1 MAELENSE
9 EHREETGVQQPVY
22 ALEFANDGTDLN
34 STLYKNDYIVVKV
47 DAKKDGEALTKE
59 EAESKVLRF
68 YDYDA
73 DGETFDIKT
82 VSTLF
87 NPTMSDESEDGIS
100 FKDVIITYATPEMN
114 GKKIRVSL
122 QENNEEAKELAHLD
136 FTLNVS
142 EQVPPGVTLGSPTLV
157 KGERAGDAIVTLNV
171 NVNTTR
177 TDIAYE
183 WLKDGRSFPMQS
195 NSSTLVLPKEADSE
209 GTFQLVVKHDKK
221 HGRYRRE
228 TKSETITVTA
238 EHFHTDSV
246 PVSGE
251 PAPAVSSDTSAPAA
265 GSVSNNEVAP
275 SSPAPA
281 DASVSPSGSTP
292 NNEGVQPT
300 DTAHN
305 EPAATGNPDHAA
317 EEAPER
323 HEEEGSHT
331 TEDAHEDVEN
341 HPSHVATEDTHSADT
356 HAEDTHATEEH
367 GTEGNHTAEEHREE
381 AGASATTSETTVN
394 SNPESSAAVKPS
406 DEAAG
411 THTEAAHTEDTT
423 HVEPG
428 HTDGDTHVADPVPS
442 APATSGENTVSQPA
456 PEEHHE
462 TSSPAA
468 DPAVEKHNE
477 ETTVVP
483 PADHREETHTEQP
496 QAGTSPTAPQGDA
509 HQDAPVVDTHEP
521 SAPVAG
527 EQGSPA
533 PVEKHDEVTTPAVEP
548 SAPAGETSTGVTK
561 PATEEKHDEANAP
574 SSEPSTGNVKP
585 VADEKHEEPQ
595 AAPGVTT
602 PTADQGTAST
612 GSQPQAGAETNGH
625 TADVSPATGTAENH
639 PVETHSES
647 ETNHSTDT
655 PRQDDP
661 RPNETVAQPQP
672 PVSGKEEPAPVEAG
686 HTDTAVSPSAPAAGE
701 PAHVEPE
708 HRDEVKP
715 AAPVASEPAP
725 VRPEEH
731 SASTGASDQTG
742 KEEKPVGN
750 TETQPAA
757 PAPVE
762 KHDEPAAVVPS
773 QPSGET
779 SHEDTVV
786 TPSQPVAP
794 APAEKHEDAPVAAPA
809 QPSVDTPHENTVAT
823 LTQPAVTLT
832 PSEPAVSNDTTHTDA
847 GVQPAAGS
855 EAHHEETSHAA
866 EQPQGSQAQPPVAPE
881 AHGTEEHHEQPN
893 NSQEGKPS
901 VSETTETQPVTPAKR
916 GIVLDQTN
924 LGILHE
930 KQELVIKA
938 VAAPQDQGLELAQCQ
953 WMHIYEGQALAIAGQ
968 NTAELR
974 VTVTPQLGKEFYLVA
989 YVGDERVQ
997 SPIAKATSIEYQDV
1011 EITVDPATQI
1021 LSKVEG
1027 DALHLQV
1034 TATPADHVIF
1044 RWKKEVNGQETSVEG
1059 GTQDTL
1065 HIEPLKLTD
1074 SGDYFIEGERL
1085 GKVFARRKVSTVE
1098 VAPRKVEVPFN
1109 PVLDKTGEINEAI
1122 GKTFTLTVT
1131 DATATENTV
1140 YSWYRTP
1147 NGGQP
1152 ALLAGQTTKVLTITD
1167 LKVSDAGKYYVEVS
1181 ETNRAPVR
1189 SQAVTLNVVPEPE
1202 TLKPQPAVPGT
1213 DGTATPADP
1222 FDGSKVEGDAFGYKH
1237 QFTNLTV
1244 AGFRQYALAMNPTNR
1259 IKPLDG
1265 LDQQIRLYESLLKI
1279 LTVDDIDVYMES
1291 MDAAVDFFYTYSGSL
1306 FAMENRARFLQYAT
1320 DATLSKDN
1328 REALLELFNVFYTM
1342 AQPGGPEDRWDLNEI
1357 KDILRNP
1364 TAYARLVQYYDRKYK
1379 AMKNAEVSGRVRN
1392 FI

>member
-47 DAKKDGEALTKE
+47 DAKKNGEALTKE

-122 QENNEEAKELAHLD
+122 QENTEEAKELAHLD

-209 GTFQLVVKHDKK
+209 GVFQLVVKHDKK

-238 EHFHTDSV
+238 EHFHQDSV
-246 PVSGE
+246 PVASE
-251 PAPAVSSDTSAPAA
+251 PAPAASSDTAVPPT
-265 GSVSNNEVAP
+265 GSVENNEVAP

-281 DASVSPSGSTP
+281 DASVPPSGNTP

-300 DTAHN
+300 DTAHS

-323 HEEEGSHT
+323 HEDADTHATEEGHT
-331 TEDAHEDVEN
+331 DT
-341 HPSHVATEDTHSADT
+341 SHVATEDGHGADT
-356 HAEDTHATEEH
+356 HVEDTHATEEH

-381 AGASATTSETTVN
+381 AGASVTTSETTVN

-406 DEAAG
+406 EESAG
-411 THTEAAHTEDTT
+411 THTEAAHTEDN
-423 HVEPG
+423 
-428 HTDGDTHVADPVPS
+428 THVADPAPS
-442 APATSGENTVSQPA
+442 APATSGETTVSQPA

-468 DPAVEKHNE
+468 ESTVEKHNE
-477 ETTVVP
+477 ETAVVP
-483 PADHREETHTEQP
+483 PAGNHEETHTEQP
-496 QAGTSPTAPQGDA
+496 QAGTSPAAPQGDA
-509 HQDAPVVDTHEP
+509 HQDAPVVDTHQP
-521 SAPVAG
+521 AAPVAG

-533 PVEKHDEVTTPAVEP
+533 PVEKHDEVSTPAVEP

-585 VADEKHEEPQ
+585 VADEKHDEPQ

-625 TADVSPATGTAENH
+625 TADVSPATDTAENH
-639 PVETHSES
+639 PVEAHNES

-661 RPNETVAQPQP
+661 RPNETVVQPQP

-686 HTDTAVSPSAPAAGE
+686 HTDTTVSPSAPAAGE

-715 AAPVASEPAP
+715 VAPVASEPAP

-742 KEEKPVGN
+742 KEEKPAGN

-762 KHDEPAAVVPS
+762 KHDEPVAVVPS

-823 LTQPAVTLT
+823 PTQPATT
-832 PSEPAVSNDTTHTDA
+832 PSEPAVSSDTTHTDA
-847 GVQPAAGS
+847 GVQPSAGS

-1011 EITVDPATQI
+1011 EITIDPATQI

-1222 FDGSKVEGDAFGYKH
+1222 YDGSKVEGDAFGYKH

>member
-47 DAKKDGEALTKE
+47 DAKKNGEALTKE

-122 QENNEEAKELAHLD
+122 QENTEEAKELAHLD

-209 GTFQLVVKHDKK
+209 GVFQLVVKHDKK

-265 GSVSNNEVAP
+265 GSVSNNEVEP
-275 SSPAPA
+275 SSPSPA
-281 DASVSPSGSTP
+281 DASVPPSGSTP
-292 NNEGVQPT
+292 NNEGAQPT
-300 DTAHN
+300 DTAHG
-305 EPAATGNPDHAA
+305 EPAATGNPDHA
-317 EEAPER
+317 EEVAPEH
-323 HEEEGSHT
+323 HEEESSHT

-341 HPSHVATEDTHSADT
+341 HPSHVATEDEHSADT

-367 GTEGNHTAEEHREE
+367 GTEGNHATEEHREE
-381 AGASATTSETTVN
+381 AGASVTTSGETVN

-406 DEAAG
+406 EEAAG
-411 THTEAAHTEDTT
+411 THTEAAHTEDN
-423 HVEPG
+423 
-428 HTDGDTHVADPVPS
+428 THVADPAPS
-442 APATSGENTVSQPA
+442 APATSGETTVSQPA
-456 PEEHHE
+456 TEEHHE

-468 DPAVEKHNE
+468 EPAVEKHNE

-483 PADHREETHTEQP
+483 PADHHEETHTEQP
-496 QAGTSPTAPQGDA
+496 HADASPAASQGDA
-509 HQDAPVVDTHEP
+509 HQDAPVAETHEP

-533 PVEKHDEVTTPAVEP
+533 PVEKHDEVSTPAVEP
-548 SAPAGETSTGVTK
+548 SAPAGEASTGVTK
-561 PATEEKHDEANAP
+561 PATEEKHDEVNTP
-574 SSEPSTGNVKP
+574 SSEPSTSGVKP
-585 VADEKHEEPQ
+585 VADEKHDEPQ

-612 GSQPQAGAETNGH
+612 GSQPQSGAETNGH
-625 TADVSPATGTAENH
+625 TADASPATGTAENH
-639 PVETHSES
+639 PVEAHNES

-672 PVSGKEEPAPVEAG
+672 PVSGKEDVPPADAG
-686 HTDTAVSPSAPAAGE
+686 HTDTTVSPSAPVAGE
-701 PAHVEPE
+701 PAHAEPE

-715 AAPVASEPAP
+715 AAPVASEPTP

-742 KEEKPVGN
+742 KEEKPAGTV
-750 TETQPAA
+750 ETQPAA

-794 APAEKHEDAPVAAPA
+794 APAEKHEDAPVVSP
-809 QPSVDTPHENTVAT
+809 
-823 LTQPAVTLT
+823 TQPAVTPT

-847 GVQPAAGS
+847 GVQPSAGS

-997 SPIAKATSIEYQDV
+997 SPVAKATSIEYQDV

-1131 DATATENTV
+1131 DATSTENTV

-1244 AGFRQYALAMNPTNR
+1244 AGFRQYALVMNPTNR

>member
-1 MAELENSE
+1 MTELENSE

-209 GTFQLVVKHDKK
+209 GVFQLVVKHDKK

-265 GSVSNNEVAP
+265 GSTPSNDVPP
-275 SSPAPA
+275 SSAGTESSLP
-281 DASVSPSGSTP
+281 PSGSVP

-305 EPAATGNPDHAA
+305 EPAATGNPDHA
-317 EEAPER
+317 EEVAPER

-341 HPSHVATEDTHSADT
+341 HPSHVAAEDGHSADT
-356 HAEDTHATEEH
+356 HVEDTHATEEH
-367 GTEGNHTAEEHREE
+367 GTEGSHTTEEHREE
-381 AGASATTSETTVN
+381 AGASTATSETTVN
-394 SNPESSAAVKPS
+394 SNPESGAVVKPS

-411 THTEAAHTEDTT
+411 THTEAAHTEDNA
-423 HVEPG
+423 
-428 HTDGDTHVADPVPS
+428 HTADPVPS
-442 APATSGENTVSQPA
+442 APATSGETTVSQPA
-456 PEEHHE
+456 PEANHE

-468 DPAVEKHNE
+468 ESTVEKHNE

-509 HQDAPVVDTHEP
+509 HQDAPVVDTHQP
-521 SAPVAG
+521 ATPVAG

-533 PVEKHDEVTTPAVEP
+533 PVEKHDEVSAPAVEP

-561 PATEEKHDEANAP
+561 PATEEKHDEVNTP

-585 VADEKHEEPQ
+585 VADEKH
-595 AAPGVTT
+595 
-602 PTADQGTAST
+602 
-612 GSQPQAGAETNGH
+612 
-625 TADVSPATGTAENH
+625 
-639 PVETHSES
+639 
-647 ETNHSTDT
+647 
-655 PRQDDP
+655 
-661 RPNETVAQPQP
+661 
-672 PVSGKEEPAPVEAG
+672 
-686 HTDTAVSPSAPAAGE
+686 
-701 PAHVEPE
+701 
-708 HRDEVKP
+708 
-715 AAPVASEPAP
+715 
-725 VRPEEH
+725 
-731 SASTGASDQTG
+731 
-742 KEEKPVGN
+742 
-750 TETQPAA
+750 
-757 PAPVE
+757 
-762 KHDEPAAVVPS
+762 DEPAEVVPS

-786 TPSQPVAP
+786 TPSQPAAP
-794 APAEKHEDAPVAAPA
+794 APAEKHEDAPAVSPSQPA
-809 QPSVDTPHENTVAT
+809 VDTPHENTVAT
-823 LTQPAVTLT
+823 PTQPAGEAPQGAPVQPT
-832 PSEPAVSNDTTHTDA
+832 PAEPAASNDTAHTDA
-847 GVQPAAGS
+847 GVQPAAGN
-855 EAHHEETSHAA
+855 EVHHEETSHTA
-866 EQPQGSQAQPPVAPE
+866 EQPQGSPVQPPVAPE

-997 SPIAKATSIEYQDV
+997 SPVAKATSIEYQDV

-1109 PVLDKTGEINEAI
+1109 PVLDKIGEINEAI

-1265 LDQQIRLYESLLKI
+1265 LDHQIRLYESLLKI

-1342 AQPGGPEDRWDLNEI
+1342 TQPGGPEDRWDLNEV

>member
-122 QENNEEAKELAHLD
+122 QENTEQAKELAHLD

-157 KGERAGDAIVTLNV
+157 KGERGGDAIVTLNV

-238 EHFHTDSV
+238 EHFHQDSV
-246 PVSGE
+246 PVASE
-251 PAPAVSSDTSAPAA
+251 PAPAVSSDTSASPA
-265 GSVSNNEVAP
+265 GSTPSNDVPP
-275 SSPAPA
+275 SSAGTESSLP
-281 DASVSPSGSTP
+281 PSGSVP

-300 DTAHN
+300 DTAHG
-305 EPAATGNPDHAA
+305 ELAATGNPDHAA
-317 EEAPER
+317 EEAPEH

-331 TEDAHEDVEN
+331 TEDAHEDAEN
-341 HPSHVATEDTHSADT
+341 HPSHVATEDGHSADT
-356 HAEDTHATEEH
+356 HVEDTHATEEH
-367 GTEGNHTAEEHREE
+367 GTEGNHAAEEHREE
-381 AGASATTSETTVN
+381 AGASTATSETTVN
-394 SNPESSAAVKPS
+394 SNPESGAVVKPS

-411 THTEAAHTEDTT
+411 THTEAAHTEDN
-423 HVEPG
+423 
-428 HTDGDTHVADPVPS
+428 THVADPAPS
-442 APATSGENTVSQPA
+442 APATSGETTVSQPA

-468 DPAVEKHNE
+468 ESTVEKHNE
-477 ETTVVP
+477 ETTVVT
-483 PADHREETHTEQP
+483 PADNHEETHTEQP
-496 QAGTSPTAPQGDA
+496 HADASPAAPQGDA
-509 HQDAPVVDTHEP
+509 HQDAPVAETHEP
-521 SAPVAG
+521 SASAG
-527 EQGSPA
+527 EA
-533 PVEKHDEVTTPAVEP
+533 
-548 SAPAGETSTGVTK
+548 STGVNK
-561 PATEEKHDEANAP
+561 PATEEKHDEVNTP

-585 VADEKHEEPQ
+585 VADEKHDEPQ

-602 PTADQGTAST
+602 PTADQGTSST

-639 PVETHSES
+639 PVETHNES

-661 RPNETVAQPQP
+661 RPNETVTQPQP

-686 HTDTAVSPSAPAAGE
+686 HTDTAVSPSAPVAGE
-701 PAHVEPE
+701 PAHAEPE

-731 SASTGASDQTG
+731 SASTGASDQTS
-742 KEEKPVGN
+742 KEEKPAGN

-786 TPSQPVAP
+786 TPSQPAAP
-794 APAEKHEDAPVAAPA
+794 APAEKHEDGPA
-809 QPSVDTPHENTVAT
+809 VSPSQPAVDTPHENTVVT
-823 LTQPAVTLT
+823 PTQPAVTPT

-847 GVQPAAGS
+847 GVQPVEGS

-1011 EITVDPATQI
+1011 EITIDPATQI

-1074 SGDYFIEGERL
+1074 AGDYFIEGERL
-1085 GKVFARRKVSTVE
+1085 GKVLARRKVSTVE

-1152 ALLAGQTTKVLTITD
+1152 ALLAGQTTHVLTITD

-1265 LDQQIRLYESLLKI
+1265 LDHQIRLYESLLKI

-1342 AQPGGPEDRWDLNEI
+1342 AQPGGPEDRWDLNEV

>member
-73 DGETFDIKT
+73 DGQTFDIKT

-122 QENNEEAKELAHLD
+122 QENTEEAKELAHLD

-157 KGERAGDAIVTLNV
+157 KGERGGDAIVTLNV

-238 EHFHTDSV
+238 EHFHQDSV
-246 PVSGE
+246 PVANE
-251 PAPAVSSDTSAPAA
+251 PAPAASSDTSATTA
-265 GSVSNNEVAP
+265 GSTPSNDVPP
-275 SSPAPA
+275 SSAGA
-281 DASVSPSGSTP
+281 ESSVSPNGSAT

-300 DTAHN
+300 DTAHG
-305 EPAATGNPDHAA
+305 ESAATGNPDHAA

-356 HAEDTHATEEH
+356 HVEDTHATEEH
-367 GTEGNHTAEEHREE
+367 GTEGSHTTEEHREE
-381 AGASATTSETTVN
+381 AGASTATSETTVN
-394 SNPESSAAVKPS
+394 SNPESGAVVKPS

-411 THTEAAHTEDTT
+411 THTEAAHTEDNA
-423 HVEPG
+423 
-428 HTDGDTHVADPVPS
+428 HTADPVPS
-442 APATSGENTVSQPA
+442 APATSGETTVSQPA
-456 PEEHHE
+456 PEANHE

-483 PADHREETHTEQP
+483 PADHHEETHTEQP
-496 QAGTSPTAPQGDA
+496 HADASPAAPQGDA
-509 HQDAPVVDTHEP
+509 HQDAPVAETRQP
-521 SAPVAG
+521 ATPVAG

-533 PVEKHDEVTTPAVEP
+533 PAEKHEDVVPPSVEP

-585 VADEKHEEPQ
+585 VADEKH
-595 AAPGVTT
+595 
-602 PTADQGTAST
+602 D
-612 GSQPQAGAETNGH
+612 
-625 TADVSPATGTAENH
+625 
-639 PVETHSES
+639 
-647 ETNHSTDT
+647 
-655 PRQDDP
+655 
-661 RPNETVAQPQP
+661 
-672 PVSGKEEPAPVEAG
+672 
-686 HTDTAVSPSAPAAGE
+686 
-701 PAHVEPE
+701 EPE

-725 VRPEEH
+725 IRPEEH

-742 KEEKPVGN
+742 KEEKPAGN

-794 APAEKHEDAPVAAPA
+794 APAEKHEDAPVVSPS
-809 QPSVDTPHENTVAT
+809 QPVVDTPHENTVVT
-823 LTQPAVTLT
+823 PTQPAVTPT
-832 PSEPAVSNDTTHTDA
+832 PAEPAVSNDTTHTDA
-847 GVQPAAGS
+847 GVQPSAGS

-1152 ALLAGQTTKVLTITD
+1152 ALLTGQTTKVLTITD

>member
-9 EHREETGVQQPVY
+9 EHREETGAQQPVY

-47 DAKKDGEALTKE
+47 DAKKNGEALTKE

-122 QENNEEAKELAHLD
+122 QENTEEAKELAHLD

-209 GTFQLVVKHDKK
+209 GVFQLVVKHDKK

-265 GSVSNNEVAP
+265 GSVSNNEVEP
-275 SSPAPA
+275 SSPSPA
-281 DASVSPSGSTP
+281 DASVPPSGSTP
-292 NNEGVQPT
+292 NNEGAQPT
-300 DTAHN
+300 DTAHG
-305 EPAATGNPDHAA
+305 EPAATGNPDHA
-317 EEAPER
+317 EEVAPEH
-323 HEEEGSHT
+323 HEEESSHT

-341 HPSHVATEDTHSADT
+341 HPSHVATEDEHSADT

-367 GTEGNHTAEEHREE
+367 GTEGNHATEEHREE
-381 AGASATTSETTVN
+381 AGASVTTSGETVN

-406 DEAAG
+406 EEAAG
-411 THTEAAHTEDTT
+411 THTEAAHTEDNA
-423 HVEPG
+423 
-428 HTDGDTHVADPVPS
+428 HVADPAPS
-442 APATSGENTVSQPA
+442 APATSGETTVSQPA
-456 PEEHHE
+456 TEEHHE

-468 DPAVEKHNE
+468 EPAVEKHNE

-483 PADHREETHTEQP
+483 PADHHEETHTEQP
-496 QAGTSPTAPQGDA
+496 HADASPAASQGDA
-509 HQDAPVVDTHEP
+509 HQDAPVAETHEP

-533 PVEKHDEVTTPAVEP
+533 PVEKHDEVSTPAVEP
-548 SAPAGETSTGVTK
+548 SAPAGEASTGVTK
-561 PATEEKHDEANAP
+561 PATEEKHDEVNTP
-574 SSEPSTGNVKP
+574 SSEPSTGGVKP
-585 VADEKHEEPQ
+585 VADEKHDEPQ

-602 PTADQGTAST
+602 PVADQGTTST
-612 GSQPQAGAETNGH
+612 GSQPQAGAETNRH
-625 TADVSPATGTAENH
+625 TADASPATGTAESH
-639 PVETHSES
+639 PVEAHHES
-647 ETNHSTDT
+647 ETSHSTDT

-672 PVSGKEEPAPVEAG
+672 PVSGKEDVPPADAG
-686 HTDTAVSPSAPAAGE
+686 HTDTTVSSSAPAAGE
-701 PAHVEPE
+701 PAHAEPE

-731 SASTGASDQTG
+731 SSSTGSSDQTG
-742 KEEKPVGN
+742 KEEKPAGTV
-750 TETQPAA
+750 ETQPAA

-786 TPSQPVAP
+786 TPSQPA
-794 APAEKHEDAPVAAPA
+794 AAARAEKHEDAPVVSPSQPA
-809 QPSVDTPHENTVAT
+809 VVTP
-823 LTQPAVTLT
+823 TQPAVTPT

-997 SPIAKATSIEYQDV
+997 SPVAKATSIEYQDV
-1011 EITVDPATQI
+1011 EITIDPATQI

-1265 LDQQIRLYESLLKI
+1265 LDHQIRLYESLLKI

-1342 AQPGGPEDRWDLNEI
+1342 AQPGGPEDRWDLNEV

>member
-209 GTFQLVVKHDKK
+209 GVFQLVVKHDKK

-275 SSPAPA
+275 SSSAGTESSLP
-281 DASVSPSGSTP
+281 PSGSVP

-300 DTAHN
+300 DTAHG

-341 HPSHVATEDTHSADT
+341 HPSHVAAEDGHSADT
-356 HAEDTHATEEH
+356 HVEDTHATEEGHTETSHVGTEDAHGADTHTEDNHATEEH
-367 GTEGNHTAEEHREE
+367 GTEGNHATEEHREE
-381 AGASATTSETTVN
+381 AGASVTTSETTVN
-394 SNPESSAAVKPS
+394 SNPESGAVVKPS

-411 THTEAAHTEDTT
+411 THTEAAHTEDNA
-423 HVEPG
+423 
-428 HTDGDTHVADPVPS
+428 HTADPVPS
-442 APATSGENTVSQPA
+442 APATSGETTVSQPA

-477 ETTVVP
+477 ETAVVP
-483 PADHREETHTEQP
+483 PADHHEETHTEQP
-496 QAGTSPTAPQGDA
+496 HADASPAAPQGDA
-509 HQDAPVVDTHEP
+509 HQDAPVAETHEP

-533 PVEKHDEVTTPAVEP
+533 PVEKHEDVVPPSVAP

-574 SSEPSTGNVKP
+574 SSEPSTGGVKP
-585 VADEKHEEPQ
+585 VAD
-595 AAPGVTT
+595 
-602 PTADQGTAST
+602 
-612 GSQPQAGAETNGH
+612 
-625 TADVSPATGTAENH
+625 
-639 PVETHSES
+639 
-647 ETNHSTDT
+647 
-655 PRQDDP
+655 
-661 RPNETVAQPQP
+661 
-672 PVSGKEEPAPVEAG
+672 
-686 HTDTAVSPSAPAAGE
+686 
-701 PAHVEPE
+701 
-708 HRDEVKP
+708 
-715 AAPVASEPAP
+715 
-725 VRPEEH
+725 
-731 SASTGASDQTG
+731 
-742 KEEKPVGN
+742 
-750 TETQPAA
+750 
-757 PAPVE
+757 E

-794 APAEKHEDAPVAAPA
+794 APAEKHEDAPVVSPSQPA
-809 QPSVDTPHENTVAT
+809 VDTPHENTVVT
-823 LTQPAVTLT
+823 PTQPAVTPT
-832 PSEPAVSNDTTHTDA
+832 PSEPAASNDTAHTDA
-847 GVQPAAGS
+847 GVQPSAGS

-866 EQPQGSQAQPPVAPE
+866 EQPQGSPVQPPVAPE

-1085 GKVFARRKVSTVE
+1085 GKVFARRKVSIVE

>member
-238 EHFHTDSV
+238 DHFHQDSV
-246 PVSGE
+246 PVASE
-251 PAPAVSSDTSAPAA
+251 PAPAVSSDTSASPA
-265 GSVSNNEVAP
+265 GSTPNSEVP
-275 SSPAPA
+275 SSSAGTES
-281 DASVSPSGSTP
+281 SVPPSGSTP
-292 NNEGVQPT
+292 NNEGAQPT

-331 TEDAHEDVEN
+331 TEDAHEA
-341 HPSHVATEDTHSADT
+341 SHTTEDGHSADT
-356 HAEDTHATEEH
+356 HAEATHATEEH
-367 GTEGNHTAEEHREE
+367 GAEGNHTAEEHREE

-394 SNPESSAAVKPS
+394 SNPESGAVVKPS

-411 THTEAAHTEDTT
+411 THTEAAHTEDNA
-423 HVEPG
+423 
-428 HTDGDTHVADPVPS
+428 HTADPVPS
-442 APATSGENTVSQPA
+442 APATSGETTVSQPA
-456 PEEHHE
+456 PEANHE

-468 DPAVEKHNE
+468 ESTVEKHNE

-509 HQDAPVVDTHEP
+509 HQDAPVVDTHQP
-521 SAPVAG
+521 AAPVAG

-533 PVEKHDEVTTPAVEP
+533 PVEKHDEVSTPAVEP

-574 SSEPSTGNVKP
+574 SGEPSTGGVKP
-585 VADEKHEEPQ
+585 VADEKHDEPQ
-595 AAPGVTT
+595 SAPSVTT

-639 PVETHSES
+639 PVEAHHES

-686 HTDTAVSPSAPAAGE
+686 HTDTTVSPSAPVSNDPVP
-701 PAHVEPE
+701 PAHAEPE

-725 VRPEEH
+725 VHTEEH
-731 SASTGASDQTG
+731 SASTGATDQTG
-742 KEEKPVGN
+742 KEEKPAGTV
-750 TETQPAA
+750 ETQPAA
-757 PAPVE
+757 PAPTE
-762 KHDEPAAVVPS
+762 KHEDATVVSPS

-786 TPSQPVAP
+786 TPSQPA
-794 APAEKHEDAPVAAPA
+794 
-809 QPSVDTPHENTVAT
+809 VDTPHENTVVT
-823 LTQPAVTLT
+823 PTQPAGT
-832 PSEPAVSNDTTHTDA
+832 PAEPAVSNDTAHTDA

-855 EAHHEETSHAA
+855 EAHHEETSHGA

-881 AHGTEEHHEQPN
+881 AHGSDEHHEQPT

>member
-34 STLYKNDYIVVKV
+34 SPLYKNDYIVVKV

-68 YDYDA
+68 YDYDV

-122 QENNEEAKELAHLD
+122 QENTEEAKELAHLD

-209 GTFQLVVKHDKK
+209 GVFQLVVKHDKK

-228 TKSETITVTA
+228 TKSEMITVTA

-265 GSVSNNEVAP
+265 GSASNTEVT
-275 SSPAPA
+275 PAPA
-281 DASVSPSGSTP
+281 GNPETTVGT
-292 NNEGVQPT
+292 Q
-300 DTAHN
+300 
-305 EPAATGNPDHAA
+305 PAATGNPDHAA

-341 HPSHVATEDTHSADT
+341 HPSHVAAEDGHSADT
-356 HAEDTHATEEH
+356 HVEDTHATEEH

-381 AGASATTSETTVN
+381 AGASTATSETTVN
-394 SNPESSAAVKPS
+394 SNPESGAVVKPS

-411 THTEAAHTEDTT
+411 THTEAAHTEDNA
-423 HVEPG
+423 
-428 HTDGDTHVADPVPS
+428 HTADPVPS
-442 APATSGENTVSQPA
+442 APATSGETTVSQSA

-468 DPAVEKHNE
+468 GSTVEKHNE
-477 ETTVVP
+477 ETTAVP
-483 PADHREETHTEQP
+483 PADKHEEVHTEQP
-496 QAGTSPTAPQGDA
+496 QAGTSPAAPQGDA
-509 HQDAPVVDTHEP
+509 HQDTPVAETHQP
-521 SAPVAG
+521 AAPVAG
-527 EQGSPA
+527 EQGSPTPA
-533 PVEKHDEVTTPAVEP
+533 EKHNEVSTPAVEP
-548 SAPAGETSTGVTK
+548 SAPAGEASTGVTK
-561 PATEEKHDEANAP
+561 PATEEKHNEANTP
-574 SSEPSTGNVKP
+574 SGETSTGGVKP
-585 VADEKHEEPQ
+585 VADEKHDEPQ

-602 PTADQGTAST
+602 PTADQGTPST

-625 TADVSPATGTAENH
+625 TADASPATGTAENH
-639 PVETHSES
+639 PVEAHNES

-661 RPNETVAQPQP
+661 RPNETVTQPQP

-686 HTDTAVSPSAPAAGE
+686 HTDTTVSPSAPVAGE
-701 PAHVEPE
+701 PAHAEPE

-715 AAPVASEPAP
+715 VAPVASEPAP

-742 KEEKPVGN
+742 KEEKPAGTV
-750 TETQPAA
+750 ETQPAA

-794 APAEKHEDAPVAAPA
+794 TPAEKHEDAPAVSPSQPA
-809 QPSVDTPHENTVAT
+809 VDTPHENTVVT
-823 LTQPAVTLT
+823 PTQPAVTPT

-847 GVQPAAGS
+847 GVQPSAGS

-1011 EITVDPATQI
+1011 EITIDPATQI

-1074 SGDYFIEGERL
+1074 AGDYFIEGERL

>member
-122 QENNEEAKELAHLD
+122 QENTEEAKELAHLD

-209 GTFQLVVKHDKK
+209 GVFQLVVKHDKK

-251 PAPAVSSDTSAPAA
+251 PAPAVSSDTSA
-265 GSVSNNEVAP
+265 
-275 SSPAPA
+275 SPA
-281 DASVSPSGSTP
+281 GSTP
-292 NNEGVQPT
+292 SNDVPPSSAGTESSVPSSGSAANNEGVQPT
-300 DTAHN
+300 DTAHG

-323 HEEEGSHT
+323 HEDTDTHAAEEGHT
-331 TEDAHEDVEN
+331 ET
-341 HPSHVATEDTHSADT
+341 SHVATEDTHSVDT

-394 SNPESSAAVKPS
+394 SNPESGAVVKPS

-411 THTEAAHTEDTT
+411 THTEAAHTEDNT
-423 HVEPG
+423 H
-428 HTDGDTHVADPVPS
+428 TADPVPS
-442 APATSGENTVSQPA
+442 APATSGETTVSQPA

-468 DPAVEKHNE
+468 ESTVEKHNE

-483 PADHREETHTEQP
+483 PADHHEETHTEQP
-496 QAGTSPTAPQGDA
+496 HADASPAAPQGDA
-509 HQDAPVVDTHEP
+509 HQDAPVAETHEP

-527 EQGSPA
+527 E
-533 PVEKHDEVTTPAVEP
+533 
-548 SAPAGETSTGVTK
+548 
-561 PATEEKHDEANAP
+561 
-574 SSEPSTGNVKP
+574 
-585 VADEKHEEPQ
+585 
-595 AAPGVTT
+595 
-602 PTADQGTAST
+602 
-612 GSQPQAGAETNGH
+612 
-625 TADVSPATGTAENH
+625 
-639 PVETHSES
+639 
-647 ETNHSTDT
+647 
-655 PRQDDP
+655 
-661 RPNETVAQPQP
+661 
-672 PVSGKEEPAPVEAG
+672 
-686 HTDTAVSPSAPAAGE
+686 
-701 PAHVEPE
+701 PAHTELE

-742 KEEKPVGN
+742 KEEKPAGTV
-750 TETQPAA
+750 ETQPAA

-794 APAEKHEDAPVAAPA
+794 APAEKHEDAPVVSPSQPA
-809 QPSVDTPHENTVAT
+809 VDTPHENTVVT
-823 LTQPAVTLT
+823 PTQPATT
-832 PSEPAVSNDTTHTDA
+832 PAEPAVSNDTTHTDA
-847 GVQPAAGS
+847 GVQPSAGS

>member
-9 EHREETGVQQPVY
+9 GHHEETGVQQPVY

-157 KGERAGDAIVTLNV
+157 KGERAGDAIVTLNM

-251 PAPAVSSDTSAPAA
+251 PAPAVSSDTSAPA
-265 GSVSNNEVAP
+265 G
-275 SSPAPA
+275 
-281 DASVSPSGSTP
+281 
-292 NNEGVQPT
+292 
-300 DTAHN
+300 
-305 EPAATGNPDHAA
+305 
-317 EEAPER
+317 EA
-323 HEEEGSHT
+323 
-331 TEDAHEDVEN
+331 
-341 HPSHVATEDTHSADT
+341 
-356 HAEDTHATEEH
+356 
-367 GTEGNHTAEEHREE
+367 
-381 AGASATTSETTVN
+381 
-394 SNPESSAAVKPS
+394 
-406 DEAAG
+406 
-411 THTEAAHTEDTT
+411 
-423 HVEPG
+423 
-428 HTDGDTHVADPVPS
+428 
-442 APATSGENTVSQPA
+442 
-456 PEEHHE
+456 
-462 TSSPAA
+462 
-468 DPAVEKHNE
+468 
-477 ETTVVP
+477 
-483 PADHREETHTEQP
+483 
-496 QAGTSPTAPQGDA
+496 
-509 HQDAPVVDTHEP
+509 
-521 SAPVAG
+521 
-527 EQGSPA
+527 
-533 PVEKHDEVTTPAVEP
+533 
-548 SAPAGETSTGVTK
+548 STGVTK
-561 PATEEKHDEANAP
+561 PATEEKHDEVNTP

-585 VADEKHEEPQ
+585 
-595 AAPGVTT
+595 
-602 PTADQGTAST
+602 
-612 GSQPQAGAETNGH
+612 
-625 TADVSPATGTAENH
+625 
-639 PVETHSES
+639 
-647 ETNHSTDT
+647 
-655 PRQDDP
+655 
-661 RPNETVAQPQP
+661 
-672 PVSGKEEPAPVEAG
+672 
-686 HTDTAVSPSAPAAGE
+686 
-701 PAHVEPE
+701 
-708 HRDEVKP
+708 
-715 AAPVASEPAP
+715 
-725 VRPEEH
+725 
-731 SASTGASDQTG
+731 
-742 KEEKPVGN
+742 
-750 TETQPAA
+750 
-757 PAPVE
+757 
-762 KHDEPAAVVPS
+762 
-773 QPSGET
+773 
-779 SHEDTVV
+779 
-786 TPSQPVAP
+786 
-794 APAEKHEDAPVAAPA
+794 APAEKHEDAPAVSP
-809 QPSVDTPHENTVAT
+809 
-823 LTQPAVTLT
+823 TQPAVTPT

-855 EAHHEETSHAA
+855 ETHHEETSHAA

-1074 SGDYFIEGERL
+1074 AGDYFIEGERL

-1202 TLKPQPAVPGT
+1202 TLKPQPSVPGT
-1213 DGTATPADP
+1213 DGTAIPADP

-1265 LDQQIRLYESLLKI
+1265 LDHQIRLYESLLKI

-1342 AQPGGPEDRWDLNEI
+1342 AQPGGPEDRWDLNEV

>member
-73 DGETFDIKT
+73 DGQTFDIKT

-265 GSVSNNEVAP
+265 GSASNTEVT
-275 SSPAPA
+275 PAPA
-281 DASVSPSGSTP
+281 GNPETTVGT
-292 NNEGVQPT
+292 Q
-300 DTAHN
+300 
-305 EPAATGNPDHAA
+305 PAATGNPDHAA

-323 HEEEGSHT
+323 HEDADTHATEEGHT
-331 TEDAHEDVEN
+331 ET
-341 HPSHVATEDTHSADT
+341 SHVATEDGHSADT

-367 GTEGNHTAEEHREE
+367 GTEGNHTTEEHREE
-381 AGASATTSETTVN
+381 AGASVTTSETTVN
-394 SNPESSAAVKPS
+394 SNPESSTAGNPS
-406 DEAAG
+406 EAAG
-411 THTEAAHTEDTT
+411 THTEAAHTEDNT
-423 HVEPG
+423 H
-428 HTDGDTHVADPVPS
+428 TADPVPS
-442 APATSGENTVSQPA
+442 APATSGETTVSQPA

-496 QAGTSPTAPQGDA
+496 QAGTSPAAPQGDA
-509 HQDAPVVDTHEP
+509 HQDAPVAETHQP
-521 SAPVAG
+521 ATPVAG

-533 PVEKHDEVTTPAVEP
+533 PAEKHDEVSTPAVEP

-585 VADEKHEEPQ
+585 VADEKHDEPP

-602 PTADQGTAST
+602 PTADQGTSST

-639 PVETHSES
+639 PVEAHNES

-672 PVSGKEEPAPVEAG
+672 PVSGKEEPAPAEAS
-686 HTDTAVSPSAPAAGE
+686 HADTTVSPSAPVTGE
-701 PAHVEPE
+701 PAHAEPE

-742 KEEKPVGN
+742 KEEKPAGN

-794 APAEKHEDAPVAAPA
+794 APAEKHEDAPVAAPS
-809 QPSVDTPHENTVAT
+809 QPAVDTPHENTVAT
-823 LTQPAVTLT
+823 PTQPAVT
-832 PSEPAVSNDTTHTDA
+832 PAEPAVSNDTTHTDA
-847 GVQPAAGS
+847 GVQPSAGS

-1152 ALLAGQTTKVLTITD
+1152 ALLTGQTTKVLTITD

>member
-122 QENNEEAKELAHLD
+122 QENTEEAKELAHLD

-157 KGERAGDAIVTLNV
+157 KGERGGDAIVTLNV

-281 DASVSPSGSTP
+281 DASVPPSGSTP

-300 DTAHN
+300 DTAHS

-323 HEEEGSHT
+323 HEDVDTHATEEGHT
-331 TEDAHEDVEN
+331 EA
-341 HPSHVATEDTHSADT
+341 SHVATEDVHSADT
-356 HAEDTHATEEH
+356 HVEDTHATEEH
-367 GTEGNHTAEEHREE
+367 GTEGNHATEEHREE
-381 AGASATTSETTVN
+381 AGASTATSETTVN
-394 SNPESSAAVKPS
+394 SNPESGAVVKPS

-411 THTEAAHTEDTT
+411 THTEAAHTEDNA
-423 HVEPG
+423 
-428 HTDGDTHVADPVPS
+428 HVADPAPS
-442 APATSGENTVSQPA
+442 APATSGETTVSQPA
-456 PEEHHE
+456 PEEHRE

-468 DPAVEKHNE
+468 ESTVEKHNE

-483 PADHREETHTEQP
+483 PADKHEEAHTEQP
-496 QAGTSPTAPQGDA
+496 HADASPAAPQGDA
-509 HQDAPVVDTHEP
+509 HQDAPVAETHEP
-521 SAPVAG
+521 ATPVAG

-533 PVEKHDEVTTPAVEP
+533 PVEKHDEVSTPAVEP
-548 SAPAGETSTGVTK
+548 SAPAGEASTGVTK
-561 PATEEKHDEANAP
+561 PATEEKHDEANTP
-574 SSEPSTGNVKP
+574 SSEPSTGGVKP
-585 VADEKHEEPQ
+585 VADEKHDEPQ

-602 PTADQGTAST
+602 PVADQGTAST

-639 PVETHSES
+639 PVEAHNES
-647 ETNHSTDT
+647 ETNHNTDT

-672 PVSGKEEPAPVEAG
+672 PVSGKEEVPPADAG
-686 HTDTAVSPSAPAAGE
+686 HTDTTVSPSAPVSGE
-701 PAHVEPE
+701 PAHAEPE

-715 AAPVASEPAP
+715 VAPVASEPAP
-725 VRPEEH
+725 VRPEENT
-731 SASTGASDQTG
+731 ASTGASDQTG
-742 KEEKPVGN
+742 KEEKPAGTV
-750 TETQPAA
+750 ETQPAA

-786 TPSQPVAP
+786 TPSQP
-794 APAEKHEDAPVAAPA
+794 
-809 QPSVDTPHENTVAT
+809 SVDTPHENTVVT
-823 LTQPAVTLT
+823 STQPAVTPA

-847 GVQPAAGS
+847 GVQPSAGS

-1074 SGDYFIEGERL
+1074 AGDYFIEGERL

>member
-209 GTFQLVVKHDKK
+209 GVFQLVVKHDKK

-251 PAPAVSSDTSAPAA
+251 PAPAVSSDTSASPA
-265 GSVSNNEVAP
+265 GSASNTEVTP
-275 SSPAPA
+275 SSPSPA
-281 DASVSPSGSTP
+281 DASVPPSGSTP
-292 NNEGVQPT
+292 NNEGAQPT

-411 THTEAAHTEDTT
+411 KHTEAAHTEDTT

-442 APATSGENTVSQPA
+442 APATSGETTASQPA
-456 PEEHHE
+456 PEAHSE

-468 DPAVEKHNE
+468 ETTVEKHNE

-483 PADHREETHTEQP
+483 PADHHEETHTEQP
-496 QAGTSPTAPQGDA
+496 HADASPAAPQGDA
-509 HQDAPVVDTHEP
+509 HQNAPVAETHEP

-527 EQGSPA
+527 EPASPA
-533 PVEKHDEVTTPAVEP
+533 PVEKHEDVVPPSVAP
-548 SAPAGETSTGVTK
+548 SAPAGEASTGVTK
-561 PATEEKHDEANAP
+561 PATEEKHDEVNTP
-574 SSEPSTGNVKP
+574 SSEPSTSGVKP
-585 VADEKHEEPQ
+585 VADEKHDEPQ

-602 PTADQGTAST
+602 PVADQGTAST
-612 GSQPQAGAETNGH
+612 GSQPQAGAETNEH
-625 TADVSPATGTAENH
+625 TADASPATGTAESH
-639 PVETHSES
+639 PVEAHNES

-655 PRQDDP
+655 PRQDDL

-672 PVSGKEEPAPVEAG
+672 PVSGKEDVPPADAG
-686 HTDTAVSPSAPAAGE
+686 HTDTTVSPSAPAAGE
-701 PAHVEPE
+701 PAHAEPE

-731 SASTGASDQTG
+731 SASTGATDQTG
-742 KEEKPVGN
+742 KEEKPAGTV
-750 TETQPAA
+750 ETQPVA

-773 QPSGET
+773 QPSSET

-786 TPSQPVAP
+786 TPSQPA
-794 APAEKHEDAPVAAPA
+794 
-809 QPSVDTPHENTVAT
+809 VDTPHENTVVT
-823 LTQPAVTLT
+823 PTQPATT

-847 GVQPAAGS
+847 GVQPSAGS

-881 AHGTEEHHEQPN
+881 AHGTVEHHEQPN

-1074 SGDYFIEGERL
+1074 AGDYFIEGERL

-1152 ALLAGQTTKVLTITD
+1152 ALLAGQITKVLTITD

-1265 LDQQIRLYESLLKI
+1265 LDHQIRLYESLLKI

>member
-73 DGETFDIKT
+73 DGQTFDIKT

-209 GTFQLVVKHDKK
+209 GVFQLVVKHDKK

-251 PAPAVSSDTSAPAA
+251 PAPAVSSDTSVPAA
-265 GSVSNNEVAP
+265 GSTPSNDVPP
-275 SSPAPA
+275 SSAGTES
-281 DASVSPSGSTP
+281 SVPSSGSAA
-292 NNEGVQPT
+292 NNEGAQPT
-300 DTAHN
+300 DTAHG

-317 EEAPER
+317 EEVAPEH
-323 HEEEGSHT
+323 HEEESSHT

-341 HPSHVATEDTHSADT
+341 HPSHVATEDEHSADT
-356 HAEDTHATEEH
+356 HVEDTHATEEH
-367 GTEGNHTAEEHREE
+367 GTEGSHTTEEHREE
-381 AGASATTSETTVN
+381 AGASTATSETTVN
-394 SNPESSAAVKPS
+394 SNPESGAVVKPS

-411 THTEAAHTEDTT
+411 THTEAVHTEDNA
-423 HVEPG
+423 
-428 HTDGDTHVADPVPS
+428 HTADPVPS
-442 APATSGENTVSQPA
+442 APATSGETTVSQPA
-456 PEEHHE
+456 PEANHE

-509 HQDAPVVDTHEP
+509 HQDAPVVDTHQP
-521 SAPVAG
+521 AAPVAG

-533 PVEKHDEVTTPAVEP
+533 PVEKHDEVSTPAVEP

-585 VADEKHEEPQ
+585 VADEKHDEPQ

-625 TADVSPATGTAENH
+625 TADASPATGTAESH
-639 PVETHSES
+639 PVEAHNES

-686 HTDTAVSPSAPAAGE
+686 HTDTTVSPSAPAAGE
-701 PAHVEPE
+701 PAHAEPE

-742 KEEKPVGN
+742 KEEKPAGTV
-750 TETQPAA
+750 ETQPA
-757 PAPVE
+757 
-762 KHDEPAAVVPS
+762 
-773 QPSGET
+773 
-779 SHEDTVV
+779 
-786 TPSQPVAP
+786 AP
-794 APAEKHEDAPVAAPA
+794 APAEKHEDAPVVSPSQPA
-809 QPSVDTPHENTVAT
+809 VDTPHENTVVT
-823 LTQPAVTLT
+823 PTQPAVTPT
-832 PSEPAVSNDTTHTDA
+832 PSEPAVSNDTTHTDT

-855 EAHHEETSHAA
+855 EAHHEDTSHAA
-866 EQPQGSQAQPPVAPE
+866 EQPQGSPVQPPVAPE

-1213 DGTATPADP
+1213 AGTATPADP

>member
-47 DAKKDGEALTKE
+47 DAKKNGEALTKE

-73 DGETFDIKT
+73 DGQTFDIKT

-209 GTFQLVVKHDKK
+209 GVFQLVVKHDKK

-251 PAPAVSSDTSAPAA
+251 PAPAVSSDTSASPA
-265 GSVSNNEVAP
+265 GSTPSNDVPP
-275 SSPAPA
+275 SSAGA
-281 DASVSPSGSTP
+281 ESSVSPNGSAA
-292 NNEGVQPT
+292 NNEGAQPT
-300 DTAHN
+300 DTVHG

-323 HEEEGSHT
+323 HEDADTHAAEEDHT
-331 TEDAHEDVEN
+331 ET
-341 HPSHVATEDTHSADT
+341 SHVATEDTHSADT

-367 GTEGNHTAEEHREE
+367 GTEGNHTAEEHREK

-468 DPAVEKHNE
+468 ETTVEKHNE

-483 PADHREETHTEQP
+483 PADHHEETHTEQP
-496 QAGTSPTAPQGDA
+496 HADASPAAPQGDA
-509 HQDAPVVDTHEP
+509 HQDAPVADTHQP
-521 SAPVAG
+521 ATPVAG

-533 PVEKHDEVTTPAVEP
+533 PVEKHDEVSTPAVEP

-561 PATEEKHDEANAP
+561 PATEEKHNEANAP

-585 VADEKHEEPQ
+585 VADEKHDEPQ

-602 PTADQGTAST
+602 PTADQGTSST

-639 PVETHSES
+639 PVEAHHES

-686 HTDTAVSPSAPAAGE
+686 HTDTTVSPSAPAAG
-701 PAHVEPE
+701 
-708 HRDEVKP
+708 
-715 AAPVASEPAP
+715 
-725 VRPEEH
+725 
-731 SASTGASDQTG
+731 
-742 KEEKPVGN
+742 
-750 TETQPAA
+750 
-757 PAPVE
+757 
-762 KHDEPAAVVPS
+762 
-773 QPSGET
+773 
-779 SHEDTVV
+779 
-786 TPSQPVAP
+786 
-794 APAEKHEDAPVAAPA
+794 
-809 QPSVDTPHENTVAT
+809 
-823 LTQPAVTLT
+823 
-832 PSEPAVSNDTTHTDA
+832 EPAVSNDTTHTDA

-1011 EITVDPATQI
+1011 EITIDPATQI

-1074 SGDYFIEGERL
+1074 AGDYFIEGERL

-1152 ALLAGQTTKVLTITD
+1152 ALLTGQTTKVLTITD

>member
-73 DGETFDIKT
+73 DGQTFDIKT

-122 QENNEEAKELAHLD
+122 QENTEEAKELAHLD

-209 GTFQLVVKHDKK
+209 GVFQLVVKHDKK

-251 PAPAVSSDTSAPAA
+251 PAPAVSSDTSA
-265 GSVSNNEVAP
+265 
-275 SSPAPA
+275 SPA
-281 DASVSPSGSTP
+281 GSTP
-292 NNEGVQPT
+292 NSEVPSSSAGTEPSVPSSGSAASNEGVQPT
-300 DTAHN
+300 DTAHS

-341 HPSHVATEDTHSADT
+341 HPSPVATEDGHSADT
-356 HAEDTHATEEH
+356 HAEDTHAIEEH

-394 SNPESSAAVKPS
+394 SNPESGAVVKPS

-411 THTEAAHTEDTT
+411 THTEAAHTEDNT
-423 HVEPG
+423 H
-428 HTDGDTHVADPVPS
+428 TADPVPS
-442 APATSGENTVSQPA
+442 APATSGETTVSQPA
-456 PEEHHE
+456 PEANHE

-468 DPAVEKHNE
+468 DHAVEKHNE

-496 QAGTSPTAPQGDA
+496 HAGTSPTAPQGDA
-509 HQDAPVVDTHEP
+509 HQDAPVAETHEP
-521 SAPVAG
+521 ATPVAG
-527 EQGSPA
+527 EPASPA
-533 PVEKHDEVTTPAVEP
+533 PAEKHEDVVPPSVAP
-548 SAPAGETSTGVTK
+548 SAPAGESSTGVTK

-585 VADEKHEEPQ
+585 VADEKHDEPQ

-612 GSQPQAGAETNGH
+612 GSQPQSGAETNGH
-625 TADVSPATGTAENH
+625 TADASPATGTAENH
-639 PVETHSES
+639 PVEAHHES

-686 HTDTAVSPSAPAAGE
+686 HTDTTVSPSAPAAGE
-701 PAHVEPE
+701 PAHAEPE

-715 AAPVASEPAP
+715 VAPVASEPAP

-742 KEEKPVGN
+742 KEEKPAGN

-794 APAEKHEDAPVAAPA
+794 APAEKHEDAPVVSPSQPA
-809 QPSVDTPHENTVAT
+809 VDTPHENTVVT
-823 LTQPAVTLT
+823 PTQPAVTPT
-832 PSEPAVSNDTTHTDA
+832 PAEPAVSNDTTHTDA
-847 GVQPAAGS
+847 GVQPDAGS
-855 EAHHEETSHAA
+855 EAHREETSHAA

-1011 EITVDPATQI
+1011 EITIDPATQI

-1098 VAPRKVEVPFN
+1098 VAPRKMEVPFN

>member
-9 EHREETGVQQPVY
+9 EHREETSVQQPVY

-73 DGETFDIKT
+73 DGQTFDIKT

-281 DASVSPSGSTP
+281 DASVPPSGSTP

-323 HEEEGSHT
+323 HEDVDTHATEEGHT
-331 TEDAHEDVEN
+331 EA
-341 HPSHVATEDTHSADT
+341 SHVATEDAHSADT
-356 HAEDTHATEEH
+356 HVEDTHATEEH
-367 GTEGNHTAEEHREE
+367 GTEGNHATEEHREE
-381 AGASATTSETTVN
+381 AGASTATSETTVN
-394 SNPESSAAVKPS
+394 SNPESGAVVKPS

-411 THTEAAHTEDTT
+411 THTEAAHTEDNA
-423 HVEPG
+423 
-428 HTDGDTHVADPVPS
+428 HVADPAPS
-442 APATSGENTVSQPA
+442 APATSGETTVSQPA
-456 PEEHHE
+456 PEEHRE

-468 DPAVEKHNE
+468 ESTVEKHNE

-483 PADHREETHTEQP
+483 PADKHEEAHTEQP
-496 QAGTSPTAPQGDA
+496 HADATPAAPQGDA
-509 HQDAPVVDTHEP
+509 HQDAPVAETHEP
-521 SAPVAG
+521 ATPVAG

-533 PVEKHDEVTTPAVEP
+533 PVE
-548 SAPAGETSTGVTK
+548 
-561 PATEEKHDEANAP
+561 
-574 SSEPSTGNVKP
+574 
-585 VADEKHEEPQ
+585 
-595 AAPGVTT
+595 
-602 PTADQGTAST
+602 
-612 GSQPQAGAETNGH
+612 
-625 TADVSPATGTAENH
+625 
-639 PVETHSES
+639 
-647 ETNHSTDT
+647 
-655 PRQDDP
+655 
-661 RPNETVAQPQP
+661 
-672 PVSGKEEPAPVEAG
+672 AG
-686 HTDTAVSPSAPAAGE
+686 HTDTTVSPSAPVAGE
-701 PAHVEPE
+701 PAHAEPE
-708 HRDEVKP
+708 HRGEVKP

-725 VRPEEH
+725 VHTEEH

-742 KEEKPVGN
+742 KEEKPAGN
-750 TETQPAA
+750 TETQPVA

-786 TPSQPVAP
+786 TPSQPAAP
-794 APAEKHEDAPVAAPA
+794 APAEKHEDAPVTTPS
-809 QPSVDTPHENTVAT
+809 QPVVDTPHENTVVT
-823 LTQPAVTLT
+823 PTQPAVT
-832 PSEPAVSNDTTHTDA
+832 PAEPAVSNDTTHADA

-901 VSETTETQPVTPAKR
+901 VSETTETQPVTPVKR

-1011 EITVDPATQI
+1011 EITIDPATQI

-1034 TATPADHVIF
+1034 TATPADHAIF

-1131 DATATENTV
+1131 DTTATENTV

-1342 AQPGGPEDRWDLNEI
+1342 AQPGGPEDRWDLNEV

>member
-34 STLYKNDYIVVKV
+34 SMLYKNDYIVVKV
-47 DAKKDGEALTKE
+47 DAKKNGEALTKE

-265 GSVSNNEVAP
+265 GSASNTEVT
-275 SSPAPA
+275 PAPA
-281 DASVSPSGSTP
+281 GNPETTVGT
-292 NNEGVQPT
+292 Q
-300 DTAHN
+300 
-305 EPAATGNPDHAA
+305 PAATGNPDHAA

-341 HPSHVATEDTHSADT
+341 HPSHVAAEDGHSADT

-367 GTEGNHTAEEHREE
+367 GTEGSHTTEEHREE
-381 AGASATTSETTVN
+381 AGASTATSETTVN
-394 SNPESSAAVKPS
+394 SNPESGVVVKPS

-411 THTEAAHTEDTT
+411 THTEAAHTEDNAHTT
-423 HVEPG
+423 
-428 HTDGDTHVADPVPS
+428 DPVPS
-442 APATSGENTVSQPA
+442 APATSGETTVSQPA
-456 PEEHHE
+456 PEANHE

-483 PADHREETHTEQP
+483 PADHREETHTEP
-496 QAGTSPTAPQGDA
+496 PHADVTPAAPQGDA
-509 HQDAPVVDTHEP
+509 HQDAPVV
-521 SAPVAG
+521 S
-527 EQGSPA
+527 
-533 PVEKHDEVTTPAVEP
+533 
-548 SAPAGETSTGVTK
+548 
-561 PATEEKHDEANAP
+561 
-574 SSEPSTGNVKP
+574 
-585 VADEKHEEPQ
+585 
-595 AAPGVTT
+595 
-602 PTADQGTAST
+602 
-612 GSQPQAGAETNGH
+612 
-625 TADVSPATGTAENH
+625 
-639 PVETHSES
+639 
-647 ETNHSTDT
+647 
-655 PRQDDP
+655 
-661 RPNETVAQPQP
+661 
-672 PVSGKEEPAPVEAG
+672 
-686 HTDTAVSPSAPAAGE
+686 
-701 PAHVEPE
+701 
-708 HRDEVKP
+708 
-715 AAPVASEPAP
+715 
-725 VRPEEH
+725 
-731 SASTGASDQTG
+731 
-742 KEEKPVGN
+742 
-750 TETQPAA
+750 
-757 PAPVE
+757 
-762 KHDEPAAVVPS
+762 PS
-773 QPSGET
+773 QP
-779 SHEDTVV
+779 
-786 TPSQPVAP
+786 A
-794 APAEKHEDAPVAAPA
+794 
-809 QPSVDTPHENTVAT
+809 VDTPHENTVAT
-823 LTQPAVTLT
+823 PTQPATT

-847 GVQPAAGS
+847 GVQPAEGS

-1074 SGDYFIEGERL
+1074 AGDYFIEGERL

-1259 IKPLDG
+1259 IKPIDG

>member
-209 GTFQLVVKHDKK
+209 GVFQLVVKHDKK

-251 PAPAVSSDTSAPAA
+251 PAPAASSDTSAPAA
-265 GSVSNNEVAP
+265 GSASNTEVT
-275 SSPAPA
+275 PAPA
-281 DASVSPSGSTP
+281 GNPETTVGT
-292 NNEGVQPT
+292 Q
-300 DTAHN
+300 
-305 EPAATGNPDHAA
+305 PAATGNPDHAA

-323 HEEEGSHT
+323 HEEEGSHA

-341 HPSHVATEDTHSADT
+341 HPSHVAAEDGHSADT
-356 HAEDTHATEEH
+356 HVEDTHATEEH
-367 GTEGNHTAEEHREE
+367 GTEGSHTTEEHREE
-381 AGASATTSETTVN
+381 AGASTATSETTVN
-394 SNPESSAAVKPS
+394 SNPESGAVVKPS

-411 THTEAAHTEDTT
+411 THTEAAHTEDN
-423 HVEPG
+423 
-428 HTDGDTHVADPVPS
+428 THVADPAPS
-442 APATSGENTVSQPA
+442 APATSGETTVSQPA

-468 DPAVEKHNE
+468 EPAVEKHNE
-477 ETTVVP
+477 ETAVVP
-483 PADHREETHTEQP
+483 PADHHEETHTEQP
-496 QAGTSPTAPQGDA
+496 HADASPAAPQGDA
-509 HQDAPVVDTHEP
+509 HQDAPVADTHQP
-521 SAPVAG
+521 AAPVAG

-533 PVEKHDEVTTPAVEP
+533 PVEKHDEVSTPAVEP

-574 SSEPSTGNVKP
+574 SSEPSTGGVKP
-585 VADEKHEEPQ
+585 VADEKHDEPQ

-602 PTADQGTAST
+602 PTADQGTSST

-686 HTDTAVSPSAPAAGE
+686 HTDTTVSPSAPAAGE
-701 PAHVEPE
+701 PAHAEPE

-725 VRPEEH
+725 VRPEENT
-731 SASTGASDQTG
+731 ASTGASDQTG
-742 KEEKPVGN
+742 KEEKPAGN

-762 KHDEPAAVVPS
+762 KHDEPAVVVPP

-847 GVQPAAGS
+847 GVQPSAGS

>member
-9 EHREETGVQQPVY
+9 GHHEETGVQQPVY
-22 ALEFANDGTDLN
+22 ALEFANDGTDLS

-73 DGETFDIKT
+73 DGQTFDIKT

-265 GSVSNNEVAP
+265 GSASNTEVT
-275 SSPAPA
+275 PAPA
-281 DASVSPSGSTP
+281 GNPETTVGT
-292 NNEGVQPT
+292 Q
-300 DTAHN
+300 
-305 EPAATGNPDHAA
+305 PAATGNPDHAA

-341 HPSHVATEDTHSADT
+341 HPSHVAAEDGHSADT
-356 HAEDTHATEEH
+356 HVEDTHATEEH
-367 GTEGNHTAEEHREE
+367 GTEGSHTTEEHREE
-381 AGASATTSETTVN
+381 AGASTATSETTVN
-394 SNPESSAAVKPS
+394 SNPESGAVVKPS

-411 THTEAAHTEDTT
+411 THTEAAHTEDNAHTT
-423 HVEPG
+423 
-428 HTDGDTHVADPVPS
+428 DPAPS
-442 APATSGENTVSQPA
+442 APVTSGETTVSQPA

-483 PADHREETHTEQP
+483 PADHHEETHTEQP

-509 HQDAPVVDTHEP
+509 HQDAPVVDTHQP
-521 SAPVAG
+521 AAPVAG

-533 PVEKHDEVTTPAVEP
+533 PVEKHDEVSTPAVEP

-561 PATEEKHDEANAP
+561 PATEEKHDEANTP
-574 SSEPSTGNVKP
+574 SSEPSTGGVKP
-585 VADEKHEEPQ
+585 VADEKHDEPQ

-625 TADVSPATGTAENH
+625 TADVSPATGTAESH
-639 PVETHSES
+639 PVEAHHES

-655 PRQDDP
+655 PRQDAP
-661 RPNETVAQPQP
+661 RPNETVTQPQP
-672 PVSGKEEPAPVEAG
+672 PVSGKEDVPPADAS
-686 HTDTAVSPSAPAAGE
+686 HTDTTVSPSAPAAGE
-701 PAHVEPE
+701 PAHTEPE

-725 VRPEEH
+725 VRTEEH
-731 SASTGASDQTG
+731 SASTGATDQTG
-742 KEEKPVGN
+742 KEEKPAGTV
-750 TETQPAA
+750 ETQPAA

-794 APAEKHEDAPVAAPA
+794 APAEKHEDAPVISPSQPA
-809 QPSVDTPHENTVAT
+809 VDTPHENTVVT
-823 LTQPAVTLT
+823 PTQPAVTPT

-847 GVQPAAGS
+847 GVQPAAGN
-855 EAHHEETSHAA
+855 EAHHEETSHTA

-997 SPIAKATSIEYQDV
+997 SSVAKATSIEYQDV

-1167 LKVSDAGKYYVEVS
+1167 LKVSDAGKYYVEMS

-1213 DGTATPADP
+1213 DGTAIPADP

>member
-209 GTFQLVVKHDKK
+209 GVFQLVVKHDKK

-238 EHFHTDSV
+238 DHFHQDSV
-246 PVSGE
+246 PVASE

-265 GSVSNNEVAP
+265 GSTPSNDVPP
-275 SSPAPA
+275 SSAGAESSLP
-281 DASVSPSGSTP
+281 PSGSVP

-300 DTAHN
+300 DTAHS

-323 HEEEGSHT
+323 HGEEEGSHT
-331 TEDAHEDVEN
+331 TEDAHEET
-341 HPSHVATEDTHSADT
+341 HVATEDGHSADT
-356 HAEDTHATEEH
+356 HTEDTHATEEH

-381 AGASATTSETTVN
+381 AGASTATSGETVN
-394 SNPESSAAVKPS
+394 SNPESGAVVKPS

-411 THTEAAHTEDTT
+411 THTETAHTEDN
-423 HVEPG
+423 
-428 HTDGDTHVADPVPS
+428 THVADPAPS
-442 APATSGENTVSQPA
+442 APATSGETTVSQPA
-456 PEEHHE
+456 PEAHHE

-468 DPAVEKHNE
+468 ESTVEKHNE

-483 PADHREETHTEQP
+483 PADHHEETHTEQP
-496 QAGTSPTAPQGDA
+496 HADASPAAPQGDA
-509 HQDAPVVDTHEP
+509 HQDAPVAETHEP
-521 SAPVAG
+521 ATPVAG
-527 EQGSPA
+527 EQGSPTPA
-533 PVEKHDEVTTPAVEP
+533 EKHDEVSTPAVEP
-548 SAPAGETSTGVTK
+548 SAPAGEASTGVTK
-561 PATEEKHDEANAP
+561 PVTEEKHDEVNTP

-585 VADEKHEEPQ
+585 VADEKHE
-595 AAPGVTT
+595 
-602 PTADQGTAST
+602 D
-612 GSQPQAGAETNGH
+612 
-625 TADVSPATGTAENH
+625 
-639 PVETHSES
+639 
-647 ETNHSTDT
+647 
-655 PRQDDP
+655 
-661 RPNETVAQPQP
+661 
-672 PVSGKEEPAPVEAG
+672 APV
-686 HTDTAVSPSAPAAGE
+686 VSPS
-701 PAHVEPE
+701 
-708 HRDEVKP
+708 
-715 AAPVASEPAP
+715 
-725 VRPEEH
+725 
-731 SASTGASDQTG
+731 
-742 KEEKPVGN
+742 
-750 TETQPAA
+750 QPA
-757 PAPVE
+757 
-762 KHDEPAAVVPS
+762 
-773 QPSGET
+773 
-779 SHEDTVV
+779 
-786 TPSQPVAP
+786 
-794 APAEKHEDAPVAAPA
+794 
-809 QPSVDTPHENTVAT
+809 VDTPHENTVVT
-823 LTQPAVTLT
+823 PTQPAVTPT

-847 GVQPAAGS
+847 GVQPSAGS

>member
-9 EHREETGVQQPVY
+9 GHHEETGVQQPVY
-22 ALEFANDGTDLN
+22 ALEFATDGTDLN

-122 QENNEEAKELAHLD
+122 QENTEEAKELAHLD

-157 KGERAGDAIVTLNV
+157 KGERGGDAIVTLNV

-209 GTFQLVVKHDKK
+209 GVFQLVVKHDKK

-238 EHFHTDSV
+238 EHFHQDSV
-246 PVSGE
+246 PMASE
-251 PAPAVSSDTSAPAA
+251 PAPAASSDTSVPPT
-265 GSVSNNEVAP
+265 GSVPNNEVAP

-281 DASVSPSGSTP
+281 DTSVPPSGSVT
-292 NNEGVQPT
+292 NTEGVQPT

-305 EPAATGNPDHAA
+305 EPAATGNPDHA
-317 EEAPER
+317 EETAPER
-323 HEEEGSHT
+323 HEEEGTHA

-341 HPSHVATEDTHSADT
+341 HPSHAATEDGHSADA

-367 GTEGNHTAEEHREE
+367 GTEGNHATEEHREE
-381 AGASATTSETTVN
+381 AGASVTTSETTVN
-394 SNPESSAAVKPS
+394 SNPESGAVVKPS
-406 DEAAG
+406 EEAAG
-411 THTEAAHTEDTT
+411 THTEAAHTEDNA
-423 HVEPG
+423 
-428 HTDGDTHVADPVPS
+428 HTADPVPS
-442 APATSGENTVSQPA
+442 APATSGDTTVSQPA

-468 DPAVEKHNE
+468 GSTVEKHNE
-477 ETTVVP
+477 ETAVVP
-483 PADHREETHTEQP
+483 PADHHEETHAEQP
-496 QAGTSPTAPQGDA
+496 HADATPAAPQGDA
-509 HQDAPVVDTHEP
+509 HQDAPVAETHEP

-527 EQGSPA
+527 EPASPA
-533 PVEKHDEVTTPAVEP
+533 PVEKHEDVVPPSVAP
-548 SAPAGETSTGVTK
+548 SAPAGESSTGVTK
-561 PATEEKHDEANAP
+561 PATEEKHDEANTP
-574 SSEPSTGNVKP
+574 SGETSTGGVKP
-585 VADEKHEEPQ
+585 VADEKHDEPP
-595 AAPGVTT
+595 AAPSVTT
-602 PTADQGTAST
+602 PTADQGVSSI

-625 TADVSPATGTAENH
+625 TADVPPATGTAESH
-639 PVETHSES
+639 TVETHHES
-647 ETNHSTDT
+647 ETNHSTDV

-661 RPNETVAQPQP
+661 RPNETVTQPQP
-672 PVSGKEEPAPVEAG
+672 PVSGKEEPAPAEAG
-686 HTDTAVSPSAPAAGE
+686 HTETTVSPSAPASNE
-701 PAHVEPE
+701 LAHAEPE
-708 HRDEVKP
+708 HREEVKP
-715 AAPVASEPAP
+715 ADPVATEPAP
-725 VRPEEH
+725 ARPEEH

-742 KEEKPVGN
+742 KEEKPAVT

-757 PAPVE
+757 PAP
-762 KHDEPAAVVPS
+762 
-773 QPSGET
+773 
-779 SHEDTVV
+779 
-786 TPSQPVAP
+786 
-794 APAEKHEDAPVAAPA
+794 AEKHEDNPVVSPS
-809 QPSVDTPHENTVAT
+809 QPSVDTPHENTVVT
-823 LTQPAVTLT
+823 PTQPAGEAPQGT
-832 PSEPAVSNDTTHTDA
+832 PVQPTPAEPAVSNDTAHTDA
-847 GVQPAAGS
+847 GTQPAAGN
-855 EAHHEETSHAA
+855 EAHHEDTSHAA

-881 AHGTEEHHEQPN
+881 AHGSDEHHEQPT

-1021 LSKVEG
+1021 VSKVEG

-1074 SGDYFIEGERL
+1074 AGDYFIEGERL

-1167 LKVSDAGKYYVEVS
+1167 LKISDAGKYYVEVS

>member
-47 DAKKDGEALTKE
+47 DAKKNGEALTKE

-73 DGETFDIKT
+73 DGQTFDIKT

-122 QENNEEAKELAHLD
+122 QENTEEAKELAHLD

-209 GTFQLVVKHDKK
+209 GVFQLVVKHDKK

-281 DASVSPSGSTP
+281 DASVPPSGSTP

-323 HEEEGSHT
+323 HEDVNTHATEEGHTEASHIA
-331 TEDAHEDVEN
+331 TEDA
-341 HPSHVATEDTHSADT
+341 HSADT
-356 HAEDTHATEEH
+356 HVEDTHATEEH

-381 AGASATTSETTVN
+381 AGASTATSETTVN
-394 SNPESSAAVKPS
+394 SNPESGAVVKPS

-411 THTEAAHTEDTT
+411 THTEAAHTEDN
-423 HVEPG
+423 
-428 HTDGDTHVADPVPS
+428 THVADPAPS
-442 APATSGENTVSQPA
+442 APATSGETTVSQPA

-468 DPAVEKHNE
+468 ETTVEKHNE

-483 PADHREETHTEQP
+483 PADHHEETHTEQP
-496 QAGTSPTAPQGDA
+496 HADASPAAPQGDA
-509 HQDAPVVDTHEP
+509 HQDAPVAETHEP

-533 PVEKHDEVTTPAVEP
+533 PVEKHDEVSTPAVEP
-548 SAPAGETSTGVTK
+548 SAPAGEASTGVTK
-561 PATEEKHDEANAP
+561 PATEEKHDEANTP
-574 SSEPSTGNVKP
+574 SGETSTGGVKP
-585 VADEKHEEPQ
+585 VADEKHDEPQ

-625 TADVSPATGTAENH
+625 TADASPATGTAENH
-639 PVETHSES
+639 PVEAHNES

-672 PVSGKEEPAPVEAG
+672 PVSGKEDVPPADAG
-686 HTDTAVSPSAPAAGE
+686 HTDTTVSPSAPAAAD
-701 PAHVEPE
+701 PAHAEPE

-715 AAPVASEPAP
+715 VAPVASEPAP
-725 VRPEEH
+725 VRPEENT
-731 SASTGASDQTG
+731 ASTGATDQTG
-742 KEEKPVGN
+742 KEEKPAGTV
-750 TETQPAA
+750 ETQPA
-757 PAPVE
+757 
-762 KHDEPAAVVPS
+762 
-773 QPSGET
+773 
-779 SHEDTVV
+779 
-786 TPSQPVAP
+786 AP
-794 APAEKHEDAPVAAPA
+794 APAEKHEDAPVVSPSQPA
-809 QPSVDTPHENTVAT
+809 VDTPHENTVVT
-823 LTQPAVTLT
+823 PTQPAVT
-832 PSEPAVSNDTTHTDA
+832 PAEPAVSNDTTHTDA
-847 GVQPAAGS
+847 GVQPSAGS

>member
-73 DGETFDIKT
+73 DGQTFDIKT

-281 DASVSPSGSTP
+281 DASVPPSGSTP
-292 NNEGVQPT
+292 NNEGVQPAE
-300 DTAHN
+300 TAHN

-341 HPSHVATEDTHSADT
+341 HPSPVATEDTHSADT
-356 HAEDTHATEEH
+356 HVEDTHATEEH
-367 GTEGNHTAEEHREE
+367 GTEGNHATEEHREE

-394 SNPESSAAVKPS
+394 SNPESGAVVKPS

-411 THTEAAHTEDTT
+411 THTEAAHTEDNAHTADS
-423 HVEPG
+423 VPG
-428 HTDGDTHVADPVPS
+428 
-442 APATSGENTVSQPA
+442 APATSGETTVSQPA
-456 PEEHHE
+456 SEAHHE

-468 DPAVEKHNE
+468 ESTVEKHNE
-477 ETTVVP
+477 ETTVIP
-483 PADHREETHTEQP
+483 PADHHEETHTEQP
-496 QAGTSPTAPQGDA
+496 HADASPTAPQGDA
-509 HQDAPVVDTHEP
+509 HQDAPVVDTHQP
-521 SAPVAG
+521 AAPVAG
-527 EQGSPA
+527 EPASPA
-533 PVEKHDEVTTPAVEP
+533 PVEKHEDVVPPSVAP
-548 SAPAGETSTGVTK
+548 SAPAGESSTGVTK
-561 PATEEKHDEANAP
+561 PATE
-574 SSEPSTGNVKP
+574 
-585 VADEKHEEPQ
+585 
-595 AAPGVTT
+595 
-602 PTADQGTAST
+602 
-612 GSQPQAGAETNGH
+612 
-625 TADVSPATGTAENH
+625 
-639 PVETHSES
+639 
-647 ETNHSTDT
+647 
-655 PRQDDP
+655 
-661 RPNETVAQPQP
+661 
-672 PVSGKEEPAPVEAG
+672 
-686 HTDTAVSPSAPAAGE
+686 
-701 PAHVEPE
+701 
-708 HRDEVKP
+708 
-715 AAPVASEPAP
+715 
-725 VRPEEH
+725 
-731 SASTGASDQTG
+731 
-742 KEEKPVGN
+742 
-750 TETQPAA
+750 
-757 PAPVE
+757 E

-786 TPSQPVAP
+786 TPSQPAAP

-823 LTQPAVTLT
+823 PTQPATT
-832 PSEPAVSNDTTHTDA
+832 PAEPAVSNDTTHTDA
-847 GVQPAAGS
+847 GVQPSAGS

-893 NSQEGKPS
+893 NSQEGNPS

-997 SPIAKATSIEYQDV
+997 SPIAKATSIEYQEV

-1074 SGDYFIEGERL
+1074 AGDYFIEGERL

-1202 TLKPQPAVPGT
+1202 TLKPQSAVPGT

>member
-73 DGETFDIKT
+73 DGQTFDIKT

-209 GTFQLVVKHDKK
+209 GVFQLVVKHDKK

-251 PAPAVSSDTSAPAA
+251 PAPAVSSDTSAPAV

-281 DASVSPSGSTP
+281 DASVPPSGSTP

-300 DTAHN
+300 DTAHG

-317 EEAPER
+317 EETPER
-323 HEEEGSHT
+323 HEDADTHATEEGHT
-331 TEDAHEDVEN
+331 ET
-341 HPSHVATEDTHSADT
+341 SHVATEDGHSADT

-381 AGASATTSETTVN
+381 AGASTATSETTVN
-394 SNPESSAAVKPS
+394 SNPESGVVVKPS

-411 THTEAAHTEDTT
+411 THTEAAHTEDNA
-423 HVEPG
+423 
-428 HTDGDTHVADPVPS
+428 HTADPVPS
-442 APATSGENTVSQPA
+442 APATSGETTVSQPA
-456 PEEHHE
+456 PEANHE

-477 ETTVVP
+477 V
-483 PADHREETHTEQP
+483 
-496 QAGTSPTAPQGDA
+496 S
-509 HQDAPVVDTHEP
+509 
-521 SAPVAG
+521 
-527 EQGSPA
+527 
-533 PVEKHDEVTTPAVEP
+533 TPAVEP
-548 SAPAGETSTGVTK
+548 SAPAGEASTGVTK
-561 PATEEKHDEANAP
+561 PATEEKHNEANTP
-574 SSEPSTGNVKP
+574 SSEPSTGGVKP
-585 VADEKHEEPQ
+585 VADEKHDEPQ

-602 PTADQGTAST
+602 PTADQGTPST

-639 PVETHSES
+639 PVEAHHES

-672 PVSGKEEPAPVEAG
+672 PVSGKEDVPPADAG
-686 HTDTAVSPSAPAAGE
+686 HTDTTVSPSAPAAGE
-701 PAHVEPE
+701 PAHAEPE

-725 VRPEEH
+725 VRPEENT
-731 SASTGASDQTG
+731 ASTGASDQTG
-742 KEEKPVGN
+742 KDEKPAGN

-823 LTQPAVTLT
+823 PTQPAVTPT
-832 PSEPAVSNDTTHTDA
+832 PSEPAVSNDTTHIDV

-953 WMHIYEGQALAIAGQ
+953 WMHIYEGQTLAIAGQ

-1011 EITVDPATQI
+1011 EITIDPATQI

-1074 SGDYFIEGERL
+1074 AGDYFIEGERL